1 MVSGVSADTPV
12 IGCGL
17 AMAEDSSQ
25 EKTEQP
31 TAKKLEKSR
40 EDGQVPRSKELSMAI
55 MMVLG
60 SAFLLMTGGTI
71 IDDISQMLSSALTID
86 RALIMDTSL
95 LPSVFLGTLVEG
107 ILSVMPFFLL
117 TLILALITPA
127 LIGGWLFSTKAIGFK
142 ASKLNPL
149 SGLKRMLGTQA
160 LMELTKALVKFI
172 LVAGI
177 GYLVIASQTDHLLA
191 LAQMPLGM
199 AFQEGGTILVWA
211 FFYICLS
218 LLVIAAIDVPY
229 QIYSHTEKLKMSMQD
244 IKDEMKEMEGRPE
257 VKAQVR
263 QRQREM
269 AMGRMLDDVT
279 NADVVITNPQ
289 HFAVALVYDQAGSG
303 APVVLAKGQGEMAA
317 RIRELA
323 ETESVQILRMPL
335 LARALYFTSEINEEI
350 EEGLFVAVAQVLAY
364 VYQLSSVTP
373 GVPRPLQPNPDV
385 PADFRYNED
394 GEAI

>member
-1 MVSGVSADTPV
+1 
-12 IGCGL
+12 
-17 AMAEDSSQ
+17 MAEDSSQ

-40 EDGQVPRSKELSMAI
+40 EDGQVPRSKDMSMAI
-55 MMVLG
+55 IMVLG
-60 SAFLLMTGGTI
+60 AAFLLMTGGSI
-71 IDDISQMLSSALTID
+71 IDNLSQMVVSSLTIE
-86 RALIMDTSL
+86 RSLLMDTGR
-95 LPSVFLGTLVEG
+95 LPSVWLTALVDG
-107 ILSVMPFFLL
+107 ILSVTPFLL
-117 TLILALITPA
+117 LTFILALIAPA
-127 LIGGWLFSTKAIGFK
+127 LIGGWLFSTKAMSFK
-142 ASKLNPL
+142 GSKLNPL
-149 SGLKRMLGTQA
+149 TGLKRMFGLQA

-177 GYLVIASQTDHLLA
+177 GYLVVASQIGHLLA
-191 LAQMPLGM
+191 LGQMSLDVAM
-199 AFQEGGTILVWA
+199 REGGMILLWG
-211 FFYICLS
+211 FFYMCLS
-218 LLVIAAIDVPY
+218 LMVIAAIDVPY

-269 AMGRMLDDVT
+269 AMGRMLDDVP

-289 HFAVALVYDQAGSG
+289 HFAVAIVYDQAGAG
-303 APVVLAKGQGEMAA
+303 APIVLAKGQGEMAA

-335 LARALYFTSEINEEI
+335 LARALYFTSEIKEEI
-350 EEGLFVAVAQVLAY
+350 PEGLFVAVAQVLAY
-364 VYQLSSVTP
+364 VYQLNAVTP
-373 GVPRPLQPNPDV
+373 GVPQPRQPNPDV

-394 GEAI
+394 GKAL

>member
-1 MVSGVSADTPV
+1 
-12 IGCGL
+12 
-17 AMAEDSSQ
+17 MAEDSSQ

-55 MMVLG
+55 IMVLG
-60 SAFLLMTGGTI
+60 SAFLLMTGGII
-71 IDDISQMLSSALTID
+71 IDNLSQMLVSSLTIE
-86 RALIMDTSL
+86 RSLLMDTGRLPNVL
-95 LPSVFLGTLVEG
+95 LETLVEG
-107 ILSVMPFFLL
+107 ILSVMPFLLL
-117 TLILALITPA
+117 TLALALATPA
-127 LIGGWLFSTKAIGFK
+127 LIGGWLFSTKAVGFK
-142 ASKLNPL
+142 PNKLNPL
-149 SGLKRMLGTQA
+149 SGLKRMFGTQA
-160 LMELTKALVKFI
+160 LMELVKALVKFI

-177 GYLVIASQTDHLLA
+177 GYLVVASQIGHLLA
-191 LAQMPLGM
+191 LGQMSLDVAM
-199 AFQEGGTILVWA
+199 REGGMILLWG
-211 FFYICLS
+211 FFYMCLS
-218 LLVIAAIDVPY
+218 LMVIAAIDVPY

-269 AMGRMLDDVT
+269 AMGRMLDDVP

-289 HFAVALVYDQAGSG
+289 HFAVAIVYDQAGAG
-303 APVVLAKGQGEMAA
+303 APIVLAKGQGEMAA

-335 LARALYFTSEINEEI
+335 LARALYFTSEIKEEI
-350 EEGLFVAVAQVLAY
+350 HEGLFVAVAQVLAY
-364 VYQLSSVTP
+364 VYQLNAVTP
-373 GVPRPLQPNPDV
+373 GVAQPRQPNPDV

-394 GEAI
+394 GDAL

>member
-1 MVSGVSADTPV
+1 MS
-12 IGCGL
+12 
-17 AMAEDSSQ
+17 EDSSQ

-60 SAFLLMTGGTI
+60 SAFLLMTGGAI
-71 IDDISQMLSSALTID
+71 VDDISLMLKSSLTIE
-86 RALIMDTSL
+86 RELLMDTQY
-95 LPSVFLGTLVEG
+95 LPSVLLSTLVTG
-107 ILSVMPFFLL
+107 ILSVMPFLLL
-117 TLILALITPA
+117 TLVLALITPA
-127 LIGGWLFSTKAIGFK
+127 LIGGWLFSTKALGFK
-142 ASKLNPL
+142 ANKLNPL
-149 SGLKRMLGTQA
+149 TGLKRMLGTQA
-160 LMELTKALVKFI
+160 LMELVKALVKFI

-177 GYLVIASQTDHLLA
+177 GYLVVFSQIDHLLA
-191 LAQMPLGM
+191 LGQMPLEVAM
-199 AFQEGGTILVWA
+199 QEGGTLLLWA

-218 LLVIAAIDVPY
+218 LMIIAAIDVPY

-269 AMGRMLDDVT
+269 AMGRMLDEVT

-289 HFAVALVYDQAGSG
+289 HFSVALVYDQTGSG
-303 APVVLAKGQGEMAA
+303 APIVLAKGQGEIAA

-323 ETESVQILRMPL
+323 QTESVQMLRMPL

-350 EEGLFVAVAQVLAY
+350 PEGLFVAVAQVLAY
-364 VYQLSSVTP
+364 VYQLNVVTP
-373 GVPRPLQPNPDV
+373 GIPQPQQPNPEV
-385 PADFRYNED
+385 PANFRYNED
-394 GEAI
+394 GHAV

>member
-1 MVSGVSADTPV
+1 MS
-12 IGCGL
+12 
-17 AMAEDSSQ
+17 EDSAQ

-71 IDDISQMLSSALTID
+71 IDDLSILLKSSLTIE
-86 RALIMDTSL
+86 RELLMDTQH
-95 LPSVFLGTLVEG
+95 LPSVLLSTLVTG
-107 ILSVMPFFLL
+107 ILSVMPFLLL
-117 TLILALITPA
+117 TLVLALITPA
-127 LIGGWLFSTKAIGFK
+127 LIGGWLFSTKALGFK
-142 ASKLNPL
+142 ANKLNPL
-149 SGLKRMLGTQA
+149 TGLKRMLGTQA
-160 LMELTKALVKFI
+160 LMELVKALVKFM

-177 GYLVIASQTDHLLA
+177 GYLVVVSQIDHLLA
-191 LAQMPLGM
+191 LGQMPLELAM
-199 AFQEGGTILVWA
+199 QEGGTILLWA

-218 LLVIAAIDVPY
+218 LMVIAAIDVPY

-269 AMGRMLDDVT
+269 AMGRMLDEVT

-289 HFAVALVYDQAGSG
+289 HFSVALVYDQTGSA
-303 APVVLAKGQGEMAA
+303 APIVLAKGQGEIAA

-323 ETESVQILRMPL
+323 QTQSVQMLRMPL

-350 EEGLFVAVAQVLAY
+350 PEGLFVAVAQVLAY
-364 VYQLSSVTP
+364 VYQLNVVTP
-373 GVPRPLQPNPDV
+373 GIPQPQQPNPEV

-394 GEAI
+394 GQTI

>member
-1 MVSGVSADTPV
+1 MS
-12 IGCGL
+12 
-17 AMAEDSSQ
+17 EDSSQ

-71 IDDISQMLSSALTID
+71 VADISLMLKSSLTIE
-86 RALIMDTSL
+86 RELLMDTQH
-95 LPSVFLGTLVEG
+95 LPSVLLSTLVAG
-107 ILSVMPFFLL
+107 ILSVMPFLLL
-117 TLILALITPA
+117 TLVLALITPA
-127 LIGGWLFSTKAIGFK
+127 LIGGWLFSTKALGFK
-142 ASKLNPL
+142 TNKLNPL
-149 SGLKRMLGTQA
+149 TGLKRMLGTQA
-160 LMELTKALVKFI
+160 LMELVKALVKFI

-177 GYLVIASQTDHLLA
+177 GYLVVVSQIDHLLA
-191 LAQMPLGM
+191 LGQMPLELAM
-199 AFQEGGTILVWA
+199 QEGGTILLWA

-218 LLVIAAIDVPY
+218 LMIIAAIDVPY

-269 AMGRMLDDVT
+269 AMGRMLDEVT

-289 HFAVALVYDQAGSG
+289 HFSVALVYDQTGSG
-303 APVVLAKGQGEMAA
+303 APIVLAKGQGEIAA

-323 ETESVQILRMPL
+323 QTESVQMLRMPL

-350 EEGLFVAVAQVLAY
+350 PEGLFVAVAQVLAY
-364 VYQLSSVTP
+364 VYQLNVVTP
-373 GVPRPLQPNPDV
+373 GIPQPQQPNPEV
-385 PADFRYNED
+385 PANFHYNED
-394 GEAI
+394 GQTV

>member
-1 MVSGVSADTPV
+1 MS
-12 IGCGL
+12 
-17 AMAEDSSQ
+17 EDSSQ

-55 MMVLG
+55 IMVLG
-60 SAFLLMTGGTI
+60 SAFLLFNGSDVV
-71 IDDISQMLSSALTID
+71 DDITLMLKDALTID
-86 RALIMDTSL
+86 RALLMDTDRLPAVL
-95 LPSVFLGTLVEG
+95 LSRLVEG
-107 ILSVMPFFLL
+107 ILAVMPFLIL
-117 TLILALITPA
+117 TLILALVTPA

-142 ASKLNPL
+142 ANKLNPL
-149 SGLKRMLGTQA
+149 SGLKRMFGTQA
-160 LMELTKALVKFI
+160 LMELVKALVKFI

-177 GYLVIASQTDHLLA
+177 GYLVVVSQLDHLLA
-191 LAQMPLGM
+191 LGQMPLTVAM
-199 AFQEGGTILVWA
+199 SEGGMMLLWA

-218 LLVIAAIDVPY
+218 LMVIAAIDVPY

-269 AMGRMLDDVT
+269 AMGRMLDEVP

-289 HFAVALVYDQAGSG
+289 HFAVAIVYDQSGSG

-323 ETESVQILRMPL
+323 DTEHVQMLRMPL
-335 LARALYFTSEINEEI
+335 LARALYFTTEINDEI
-350 EEGLFVAVAQVLAY
+350 PEGLFVAVAQVLAY
-364 VYQLSSVTP
+364 VYQMNAVTP
-373 GVPRPLQPNPDV
+373 GVPRPIQPNPEV
-385 PADFRYNED
+385 PADYRYNED

>member
-1 MVSGVSADTPV
+1 MS
-12 IGCGL
+12 
-17 AMAEDSSQ
+17 EDSSQ

-71 IDDISQMLSSALTID
+71 VADISLMLKSSLTIE
-86 RALIMDTSL
+86 RELLMDTQY
-95 LPSVFLGTLVEG
+95 LPSVLLSTLVTG
-107 ILSVMPFFLL
+107 ILSVMPFLLL
-117 TLILALITPA
+117 TLVLALITPA
-127 LIGGWLFSTKAIGFK
+127 LIGGWLFSTKALGFK
-142 ASKLNPL
+142 ANKLNPL
-149 SGLKRMLGTQA
+149 TGLKRMLGTQA
-160 LMELTKALVKFI
+160 LMELVKALVKFI

-177 GYLVIASQTDHLLA
+177 GYLVVVSQIDHLLA
-191 LAQMPLGM
+191 LGQMPLELAM
-199 AFQEGGTILVWA
+199 QEGGTILLWA

-218 LLVIAAIDVPY
+218 LMIIAAIDVPY

-269 AMGRMLDDVT
+269 AMGRMLDEVT

-289 HFAVALVYDQAGSG
+289 HFSVALVYDQTGSG
-303 APVVLAKGQGEMAA
+303 APIVLAKGQGEIAA

-323 ETESVQILRMPL
+323 QTESVQMLRMPL

-350 EEGLFVAVAQVLAY
+350 PEGLFVAVAQVLAY
-364 VYQLSSVTP
+364 VYQLNVVTP
-373 GVPRPLQPNPDV
+373 GIPQPQQPNPEV
-385 PADFRYNED
+385 PANFRYNED
-394 GEAI
+394 GQTV

>member
-1 MVSGVSADTPV
+1 MS
-12 IGCGL
+12 
-17 AMAEDSSQ
+17 EDSAQ

-71 IDDISQMLSSALTID
+71 IDDLSILLKSSLTIE
-86 RALIMDTSL
+86 RELLMDTQH
-95 LPSVFLGTLVEG
+95 LPSVLLSTLVTG
-107 ILSVMPFFLL
+107 ILSVMPFLLL
-117 TLILALITPA
+117 TLVLALITPA
-127 LIGGWLFSTKAIGFK
+127 LIGGWLFSTKALGFK
-142 ASKLNPL
+142 ANKLNPL
-149 SGLKRMLGTQA
+149 TGLKRMLGTQA
-160 LMELTKALVKFI
+160 LMELVKALVKFM

-177 GYLVIASQTDHLLA
+177 GYLVVVSQIDHLLA
-191 LAQMPLGM
+191 LGQMPLELAM
-199 AFQEGGTILVWA
+199 QEGGTILLWA

-218 LLVIAAIDVPY
+218 LMVIAAIDVPY

-269 AMGRMLDDVT
+269 AMGRMLDEVT

-289 HFAVALVYDQAGSG
+289 HFSVALVYDQTGSG
-303 APVVLAKGQGEMAA
+303 APIVLAKGQGEIAA

-323 ETESVQILRMPL
+323 QTQSVQMLRMPL

-350 EEGLFVAVAQVLAY
+350 PEGLFVAVAQVLAY
-364 VYQLSSVTP
+364 VYQLNVVTP
-373 GVPRPLQPNPDV
+373 GIPQPQQPNPEV
-385 PADFRYNED
+385 PANFRYNED
-394 GEAI
+394 GQTI